1 MKLVSPEELRF
12 GHKGLLANLQAALI
26 MRLARLHGINR
37 LYSDSLTRA
46 TAVTAEPTNEPAGNR
61 DSKIP
66 GNAFAAAALDVLRIR
81 YEADPGERQHI
92 PAGGGAILIANH
104 PTGALDGI
112 LLIDLLTRI
121 RPDIKF
127 MGNFLLD
134 RIEPL
139 KHYFIN
145 VDPFDR
151 KQRNNTGGM
160 RQALAHLQNGGL
172 LVIFPAGEVSTW
184 QHGLHGCKD
193 KPWPPS
199 ILRFIRKAAVPG
211 HPALHPCPQQQAFP
225 SRRQNTSIV
234 AYGSAAQRTAEQTR
248 PDDPAADR
256 FARSFPT
263 KQTNFRPKHTVV
275 SCGRT
280 SNT

>member
-199 ILRFIRKAAVPG
+199 ILRFIRKAAVPVIPLYI
-211 HPALHPCPQQQAFP
+211 HALKPA
-225 SRRQNTSIV
+225 
-234 AYGSAAQRTAEQTR
+234 EKK
-248 PDDPAADR
+248 DWR
-256 FARSFPT
+256 FEF
-263 KQTNFRPKHTVV
+263 Q
-275 SCGRT
+275 
-280 SNT
+280 